1 MAWNCSAVDNSNI
14 QSVIKGVVL
23 VGAILLDRF
32 LHPVDEETAKQG
44 DTL

>member
-1 MAWNCSAVDNSNI
+1 MVIMNLDGNVQNI
-14 QSVIKGVVL
+14 VKGIIL
-23 VGAILLDRF
+23 IGAILLDRV